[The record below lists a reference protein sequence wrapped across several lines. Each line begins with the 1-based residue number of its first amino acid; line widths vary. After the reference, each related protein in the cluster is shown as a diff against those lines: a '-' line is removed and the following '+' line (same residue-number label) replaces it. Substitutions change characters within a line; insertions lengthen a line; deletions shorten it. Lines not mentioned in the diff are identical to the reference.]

1 MASECG
7 LHLSIVRLMFDL
19 PRDFLAPSIG
29 IRSGSMAENAAPGLW
44 PAPVNQLGNSLK
56 DRISRPALL

>member
-1 MASECG
+1 
-7 LHLSIVRLMFDL
+7 MFDL